1 MILENE
7 ILCECDE
14 CSAEEQM
21 SVSVAG
27 IGFDVLVLRQTLK
40 QSGWTLVMDS
50 RGYRMKCAECSG
62 T

>member
-14 CSAEEQM
+14 CGEEEQM

-27 IGFDVLVLRQTLK
+27 IGFDVLALRQTLK
-40 QSGWTLVMDS
+40 QSGWTLTMDT
-50 RGYRMKCAECSG
+50 RGYRMKCAGCSG